1 MNDSDPDRTPV
12 RKGSAL
18 PKTEASK
25 RIDGG
30 AFLATFIIMAC
41 FWVIF
46 SSKFDLFHLCLGV
59 ASCFLV
65 AALSCDLM
73 FPSGIRLSIF
83 RQWLGMSVY
92 IPWLLYQIFLANLH
106 VMRLALHPRMMD
118 LIDPKIIEFDSR
130 LKSDFSRTIFANSI
144 TLTPGTITVN
154 VSALGRYSVHCIDAP
169 SGEALPGEMEAR
181 VARVFEEQ

>member
-1 MNDSDPDRTPV
+1 MKDSDQDGAPMS
-12 RKGSAL
+12 KGSAPL
-18 PKTEASK
+18 KAEASK
-25 RIDGG
+25 RFDIGSF
-30 AFLATFIIMAC
+30 AATYVIMAC

-46 SSKFDLFHLCLGV
+46 SSKFDIFHLTLGAVSCL
-59 ASCFLV
+59 LV
-65 AALSCDLM
+65 AALSSDLM
-73 FPSGIRLSIF
+73 FPSGIRLSIV
-83 RQWLGMSVY
+83 RRWMGMGMY

-130 LKSDFSRTIFANSI
+130 LKSDFSRTIFA
-144 TLTPGTITVN
+144 GTITVN

-181 VARVFEEQ
+181 VARVFEE